1 MNKSQKSD
9 TIMLIKKSLAESP
22 SILIVH
28 YRGMNCKQIHD
39 MRVILKKN
47 QCDIKIVKNTLA
59 KLALKNTNLEVLAP
73 YLNGPTAIAHSQ
85 DIISLS
91 TEWYQ
96 IGIN

>member
-9 TIMLIKKSLAESP
+9 TILLLKKSLTENS

-47 QCDIKIVKNTLA
+47 HCDIKIVKNTLA
-59 KLALKNTNLEVLAP
+59 KIAVKNTNLEALVP
-73 YLNGPTAIAHSQ
+73 YFNGPTAIAHSQ
-85 DIISLS
+85 DIV
-91 TEWYQ
+91 TY
-96 IGIN
+96 